1 MKNIQIFLFATII
14 LTAIISC
21 EDKDDIMTNSCN
33 VSYPTE
39 ILEWLKEIKNDFVV
53 YSSGKSGEIYIS
65 LSKYNNNTLFIVGN
79 CCAACN
85 SIMPVYNCKGEELGH
100 IGDTNFDFDLLENDV
115 IIWKPENFVCN

>member
-21 EDKDDIMTNSCN
+21 EDKDDIITNSCN
-33 VSYPTE
+33 VSDPTE
-39 ILEWLKEIKNDFVV
+39 NLEWLKEIKTDLEES
-53 YSSGKSGEIYIS
+53 SSGQSGEIYIS
-65 LSKYNNNTLFIVGN
+65 QAKYNNNTLFIVGN

-85 SIMPVYNCKGEELGH
+85 SIMPVYNCKGEELGY